1 MTDVLHPSRG
11 FAFGH
16 RAGVCEASRGARE
29 VRGWAGLAIGA
40 LGVAGVFALLLALSR
55 VPGIERVFAWP
66 LNFFAKGLVIHVV
79 FSLVV
84 WFLAVFAALVTRAL
98 AEVTEQGSERLAWL
112 GPAGLVL
119 VAASFPLLFLPA
131 FSDDSVAS
139 LNNYIPV
146 IIHPAYYL
154 GLLVLF
160 AGVACPALRLVVNLP
175 PLGSTSPFAF
185 AMAAGCV
192 IYLSA
197 IACFSIAFALSI
209 GSKLSSIYN
218 EHLFW
223 GGGHILQF
231 LNTLMMLTGWFL
243 VAQATIGKAE
253 IPARPYR
260 LAAGLLGSACLIGPL
275 FYRALPAFSPM
286 QQDAFRYL
294 QFVLG
299 FPAMA
304 VALPLLLAVVRT
316 ARAGGLPW
324 RDPGFLALVL
334 SPIVFGVGGVMG
346 LLISGADTRTPAHYH
361 GMIAGVNLA
370 CMGLMLRVLLPEMTG
385 RRPAGRA
392 LNWQIAL
399 FGLGQL
405 AACIGL
411 FWAGGYGAPR
421 KMAAGTTQLLD
432 GAVAGMY
439 LNGIGALLAVAGGTM
454 FVVTVARALWRAQR
468 S

>member
-11 FAFGH
+11 FSLRQSGSVLDAL
-16 RAGVCEASRGARE
+16 RGARE
-29 VRGWAGLAIGA
+29 VRSWAGLAVGA
-40 LGVAGVFALLLALSR
+40 LGVAGVFALMLALSR

-84 WFLAVFAALVTRAL
+84 WFLAVFAALVTRAFGEITADRL
-98 AEVTEQGSERLAWL
+98 ERLAWL
-112 GPAGLVL
+112 GPVGLVL
-119 VAASFPLLFLPA
+119 VAAAFPLLFLPA

-146 IIHPAYYL
+146 IIHPAYYG
-154 GLLVLF
+154 GLAVLF
-160 AGVACPALRLVVNLP
+160 AGVACPVLRLIVNLP
-175 PLGSTSPFAF
+175 PLRSASPFVF

-192 IYLSA
+192 IYLVA
-197 IACFSIAFALSI
+197 ITCFSIAFGLSL
-209 GSKLSSIYN
+209 GNKLTSIYN

-243 VAQATIGKAE
+243 LAQATIGKPA
-253 IPARPYR
+253 IPERPYR
-260 LAAGLLGSACLIGPL
+260 FAAGLLGSACLVAPL

-304 VALPLLLAVVRT
+304 VAVPVLLAVVRK

-324 RDPGFLALVL
+324 GDPGFLALVL

-361 GMIAGVNLA
+361 GMITGVNLA
-370 CMGLMLRVLLPEMTG
+370 CMGLMLRVLLPELTG
-385 RRPAGRA
+385 VRLAGRV
-392 LNWQIAL
+392 LNWQIVL

-439 LNGIGALLAVAGGTM
+439 LNGIGAVLAVAGGTM

-468 S
+468 T